1 MSREQTLEGD
11 GHVLSGL
18 RFDRAHVGL
27 REVDLHL
34 ETSRFIYLFCKCS
47 FFANVVSFWENQRRL
62 SGSGVF
68 SLLRM

>member
-47 FFANVVSFWENQRRL
+47 FFV
-62 SGSGVF
+62 
-68 SLLRM
+68 RM